1 MKSNYW
7 YNQIKRSNSSASLD
21 QVREAF
27 FDSQYKI
34 AEAAWINLTKD
45 KREELLAN
53 LSLPSSKYFWNM
65 LSFKGK
71 RRNLNENQQD
81 D

>member
-7 YNQIKRSNSSASLD
+7 YNQINRCNSSTSLD
-21 QVREAF
+21 KVREAF
-27 FDSQYKI
+27 FVSQYKI
-34 AEAAWINLTKD
+34 AEETWINLTKD
-45 KREELLAN
+45 KREELLSN

-71 RRNLNENQQD
+71 RRSINENQQD